1 MRIRM
6 SYDRKDALSLTAAVS
21 FMAPRVAL
29 RVGWLVVG
37 RVMDAGCS
45 RPDAF
50 MQILLLVS
58 WTDGF
63 SGRVGFVG
71 S

>member
-1 MRIRM
+1 MRTRM

-37 RVMDAGCS
+37 RVMDAGCP